1 MIGLLLLLLWLSRRR
16 RRIDER
22 VLPRQYIDH
31 EVPVGRDKNGRLAR
45 YTSQMESTD
54 EFPSPPHPV
63 RLQPENDEVG
73 IGNGTPDEETLPV
86 RMRRVEAQLAALLNV
101 GLPHSAPPSY
111 TG

>member
-1 MIGLLLLLLWLSRRR
+1 
-16 RRIDER
+16 

-63 RLQPENDEVG
+63 RLQPENDEVE
-73 IGNGTPDEETLPV
+73 TPDEETLPV

-101 GLPHSAPPSY
+101 GLPRSAPPSY